1 MAYVL
6 GFFAA
11 DGCMSKNKRGA
22 HFIEFQSID
31 KEIIYKIRDALK
43 SNLKIGEYQS
53 EHKNYNR
60 RYSLQIGS
68 KKIFNDLIKLGMT
81 PNKSLTIKLPTIP
94 EKYFQHFVRGYFDG
108 DGNVTISTYVRANR
122 NNKKSRTILS
132 GFISGSKKFLEK
144 LHINL
149 KKVAG
154 VNGGTL
160 YYHSKGYSL
169 FFSVNDSLILYNFM
183 YKNLHYSNLFL
194 ARKKQIF
201 EKYFK
206 IS

>member
-53 EHKNYNR
+53 KHKNYSR

-108 DGNVTISTYVRANR
+108 DGNVFFGFFKKSNRKKKSSVFLNRFTAGSKLFLQNLQTKLNKLIFTNGSLYRSTDSWQLSYSTNDSKKLFKFMYN
-122 NNKKSRTILS
+122 NNKI
-132 GFISGSKKFLEK
+132 GK
-144 LHINL
+144 LIYLRRKYNIYR
-149 KKVAG
+149 KAG
-154 VNGGTL
+154 V
-160 YYHSKGYSL
+160 
-169 FFSVNDSLILYNFM
+169 
-183 YKNLHYSNLFL
+183 
-194 ARKKQIF
+194 A
-201 EKYFK
+201 
-206 IS
+206 